1 MLLGRIIMLPYGKK
15 IPDLRFPTSP
25 GNNTVREEEVDF
37 TKPYF
42 GKNKFGWIV
51 TLNLWT
57 NFRSKTTYTNLNE
70 YHEQ

>member
-42 GKNKFGWIV
+42 GKKIRIDRHPQFVDKFPLKSNIYK
-51 TLNLWT
+51 
-57 NFRSKTTYTNLNE
+57 FK
-70 YHEQ
+70 